1 MEELAAAM
9 NLTALQLQHNISTG
23 NLTNAFNFLPDD
35 QMLTFQ
41 RVTYIL
47 TRYVTPVVIFIG
59 ILGNTLSFVV
69 FIGTHLSRQSSSI
82 YLAVLAAVDNI
93 FLLTLL
99 TVW

>member
-9 NLTALQLQHNISTG
+9 NLTALQLQHNISAG
-23 NLTNAFNFLPDD
+23 NLSNFNFFPDD

-47 TRYVTPVVIFIG
+47 TRYVTPIVIFIG